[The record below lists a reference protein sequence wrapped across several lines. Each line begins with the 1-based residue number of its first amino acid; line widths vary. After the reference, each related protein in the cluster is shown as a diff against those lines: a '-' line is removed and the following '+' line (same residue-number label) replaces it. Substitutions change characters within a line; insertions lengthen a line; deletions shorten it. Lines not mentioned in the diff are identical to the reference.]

1 MSAEASHPERL
12 VEVAVPN
19 ATRRTWTYRC
29 PSEFGETVPAGTRVR
44 VRFGP
49 RLVVGYVVGPG
60 TPPPAGVRLSNIEA
74 RLDTDETTFE
84 PRMVEF
90 LLWLARYYRAG
101 PGEVFRGAHPVGT
114 NEQSTQWATLTAA
127 GKAALD
133 AGALEPEDVA
143 RLTGLR
149 GGPLR
154 LDALAPATS
163 PSVLRRLVRQ
173 GWIERSVTTEAPKV
187 AVKTERCVQ
196 ALAPASLPGGKL
208 RKRDALLQWLVGRGP
223 VPVREARAE
232 FPQATAWIRELV
244 ADGSV
249 VESHVE
255 VIRDPF
261 FGEAVPR
268 DTPPTLNAAQRRA
281 VRAVLDAKGYRGILL
296 HGITGSGKTEVYLH
310 IIEGVLARGQ
320 GALVLVPEIALTPQ
334 LVRRFR
340 ARLGDAIAVLHSGLS
355 DGARFDQWR
364 RLRRGDVRV
373 AIGARSGLFAP
384 VRNLG
389 VIVVDEEHDPS
400 FKQADGVRYQARDM
414 ALVRGH
420 LEGAAVVL
428 GSATPSLES
437 TWNAMQGKLD
447 RLVLAERPTG
457 GRLPEVTLVD
467 LRTERTPRDQAPF
480 LSVPLRNALAE
491 NLGRGEQSIL
501 FLNRRGHSS
510 FVQCK
515 LCGHSLECDHCAVA
529 FTWHSG
535 PRLLRCHYCDAVRGL
550 PGTCPACERPG
561 LTLLGAGTEK
571 VEEAL
576 QSLLPAAR
584 IARLDR
590 DTAVGRGLETV
601 LRAMR
606 EGQIDILVGTQMVT
620 KGHDFPR
627 VTLVGVVA
635 ADAGLAFPDFRAAER
650 TFQLLAQV
658 AGRAGRGAR
667 PGRVLIQTR
676 NPEHPCLAAAAHH
689 DHAAFCAH
697 DLELRRV
704 MGYPPCGHAAAV
716 RVDGTR
722 ADEVERVVREVAATL
737 ERAIGARAD
746 VVLRGPAPSPLVRL
760 RGRTRWSLLLTAAR
774 REPLRRVLD
783 ALDDEA
789 PNVTGDLRWHVDVDP
804 QDFL

>member
-1 MSAEASHPERL
+1 MSEAPL
-12 VEVAVPN
+12 YLEVVLPN
-19 ATRRTWTYRC
+19 ATARGWTYSAPESAR
-29 PSEFGETVPAGTRVR
+29 PQVVPGARVR
-44 VRFGP
+44 VRFAG
-49 RLVVGYVVGPG
+49 RLVVGYVVR
-60 TPPPAGVRLSNIEA
+60 AGVEPPEGVKVSPIEA
-74 RLDTDETTFE
+74 TLDEEEPTFS

-90 LLWLARYYRAG
+90 VQWVARYYRAA

-114 NEQSTQWATLTAA
+114 NEQSVRWARLTDEGGQALAA
-127 GKAALD
+127 DG
-133 AGALEPEDVA
+133 LEPTDVA
-143 RLTGLR
+143 RLTTLK

-154 LDALAPATS
+154 EDAITPAASDAVLKRLA
-163 PSVLRRLVRQ
+163 RLGWVVR
-173 GWIERSVTTEAPKV
+173 EVRVEAPRV

-196 ALAPASLPGGKL
+196 AMAPAPVGARA
-208 RKRDALLQWLVGRGP
+208 RKRDALVAWLVGRGA
-223 VPVREARAE
+223 VPVREVRAE
-232 FPQATAWIRELV
+232 FPQATPWIRELV
-244 ADGSV
+244 DEGVLA
-249 VESHVE
+249 ESQVE

-261 FGEAVPR
+261 FGEAVAR
-268 DTPPTLNAAQRRA
+268 DTPPALNAAQRRA
-281 VRAVLDAKGYRGILL
+281 VATVLDARGYRGYLL

-310 IIEGVLARGQ
+310 IIEAALARGQ

-355 DGARFDQWR
+355 DGARYDQWR
-364 RLRRGDVRV
+364 RLRRGEVRV

-384 VRNLG
+384 VRDLG

-400 FKQADGVRYQARDM
+400 FKQGDGVRYHARDM

-420 LEGAAVVL
+420 LEGAVVVL

-437 TWNAMQGKLD
+437 TWNASQGKLE

-467 LRTERTPRDQAPF
+467 LRVERPLRDSAPF

-515 LCGHSLECDHCAVA
+515 GCGEVLECAQCAVA

-550 PGTCPACERPG
+550 PGQCPACARPQ
-561 LTLLGAGTEK
+561 LELLGAGTEK
-571 VEEAL
+571 VEEGL
-576 QSLLPAAR
+576 QSLFPAAR

-590 DTAVGRGLETV
+590 DTAVGRGLESV

-606 EGQIDILVGTQMVT
+606 EGQVDILVGTQMVT

-627 VTLVGVVA
+627 VTLVGVLA
-635 ADAGLAFPDFRAAER
+635 ADAGLAFPDFRAGER

-658 AGRAGRGAR
+658 AGRAGRGQR
-667 PGRVLIQTR
+667 PGRVIIQTR
-676 NPEHPCLAAAAHH
+676 NPEHPCLAAAARH
-689 DHAAFCAH
+689 DHAAFCAGE
-697 DLELRRV
+697 LELRRAL
-704 MGYPPCGHAAAV
+704 GYPPCGYAAAV

-722 ADEVERVVREVAATL
+722 ADDVERVVREVAATL
-737 ERAIGARAD
+737 ERAIGAQRD

-774 REPLRRVLD
+774 RAPLRRVLD
-783 ALDDEA
+783 ALDEDA